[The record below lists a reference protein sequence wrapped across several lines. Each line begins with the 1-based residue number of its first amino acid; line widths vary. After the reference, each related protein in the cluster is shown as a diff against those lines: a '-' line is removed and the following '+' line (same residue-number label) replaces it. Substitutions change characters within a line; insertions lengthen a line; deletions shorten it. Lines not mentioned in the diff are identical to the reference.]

1 MAPNPDLREP
11 NLKVNLLRKRQRL
24 SLEKREQRER
34 DVAAI
39 FLRWTL
45 IRWTLIRAVFHR
57 GYVLVALLYF
67 VVDAHLS
74 ASQLTL
80 LATTMSITHGFA
92 NIPAGAWADAD
103 RP

>member
-39 FLRWTL
+39 FL
-45 IRWTLIRAVFHR
+45 RWTLIRAVFHR